1 MCVVQCFCID
11 LTNVSHG
18 PDLDFCGT
26 PLQSPHRNLCDWL
39 MSLQTFMLV
48 RVHYVLI
55 TTSPYVDA
63 VTIVP
68 YVSLEVHVSFHHR
81 FPSEA

>member
-1 MCVVQCFCID
+1 
-11 LTNVSHG
+11 
-18 PDLDFCGT
+18 
-26 PLQSPHRNLCDWL
+26 
-39 MSLQTFMLV
+39 MLV